1 MLQPVHLSLSPQEFS
16 CQPFCHIAFR
26 QLLWMIFPDPHP
38 PVGLPQGWG
47 VFDAQRVARFPGE
60 KERKRVALGDA
71 TMKNTGNLGLSN
83 GNGDRMD

>member
-1 MLQPVHLSLSPQEFS
+1 MDD
-16 CQPFCHIAFR
+16 
-26 QLLWMIFPDPHP
+26 FPDPHP

-71 TMKNTGNLGLSN
+71 TMET
-83 GNGDRMD
+83 